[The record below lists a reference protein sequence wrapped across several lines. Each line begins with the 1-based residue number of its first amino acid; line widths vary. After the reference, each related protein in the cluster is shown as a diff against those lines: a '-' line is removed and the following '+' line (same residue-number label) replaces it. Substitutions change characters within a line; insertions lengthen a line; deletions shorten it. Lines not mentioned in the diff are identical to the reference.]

1 MNNYYNKSQIDTKF
15 KNSVPVPVGGVLTM
29 WNNTNPAELFS
40 GTTWELITAGKY
52 IQSGSTAL
60 QTGGSNSVSIS
71 KTNLPAISLRVNS
84 FSVTTQAHKHTLKSQ
99 GVGAGWKQE
108 ANALAGVESNSYA
121 SNTGTT
127 FSGGGQ
133 NTGTAS
139 PSTETLGSGT
149 ALSIQPAYITLK
161 FWKRL
166 S

>member
-1 MNNYYNKSQIDTKF
+1 
-15 KNSVPVPVGGVLTM
+15 M

-40 GTTWELITAGKY
+40 GTTWELLTAGKY

-60 QTGGSNSVSIS
+60 QIGGSNSISIS
-71 KTNLPAISLRVNS
+71 KANLPAISLKVNS

-99 GVGAGWKQE
+99 GVGTGWKQE

-149 ALSIQPAYITLK
+149 ALSIQPSYITLK

-166 S
+166 T

>member
-1 MNNYYNKSQIDTKF
+1 
-15 KNSVPVPVGGVLTM
+15 M

-60 QTGGSNSVSIS
+60 STGGSNSVSIA
-71 KTNLPAISLRVNS
+71 KANLPAVKVQLES
-84 FSVTTQAHKHTLKSQ
+84 FSVTTQPHIHKTIDKDYGWIEYLTGSGK
-99 GVGAGWKQE
+99 GAGWLTTK
-108 ANALAGVESNSYA
+108 NSPQIFTA
-121 SNTGTT
+121 Q
-127 FSGGGQ
+127 GGGA

-139 PSTETLGSGT
+139 PYTQNLGSGT
-149 ALSIQPAYITLK
+149 TLSIQPSYITLK

>member
-1 MNNYYNKSQIDTKF
+1 
-15 KNSVPVPVGGVLTM
+15 M

-60 QTGGSNSVSIS
+60 STGGSNSVSIA
-71 KTNLPAISLRVNS
+71 KANLPNIKLKVDS
-84 FSVTTQAHKHTLKSQ
+84 FSVTTSDHTH
-99 GVGAGWKQE
+99 
-108 ANALAGVESNSYA
+108 
-121 SNTGTT
+121 T
-127 FSGGGQ
+127 FQIRMDADEGGGGPYYGTPGNGHYGSVKTSNPTSSAGGG

-139 PSTETLGSGT
+139 PSTENLGSGA

-166 S
+166 T